1 VKFHGSPF
9 GERPEPFKAI
19 DMFFLTGKFI
29 LSLMDTI
36 VFFVSQVNKAIVTVS
51 GVRMDD
57 SFRGSTLPGIMASKV
72 FRVHSF
78 LIEACQKRHTNTFMS
93 VFWRQIVSAIT
104 MSM

>member
-1 VKFHGSPF
+1 VKFHESPF
-9 GERPEPFKAI
+9 GERPEPFNVI

-36 VFFVSQVNKAIVTVS
+36 VFFVSQVNKAIVTAA

-57 SFRGSTLPGIMASKV
+57 SFRGSTLPRIMAGTV

-78 LIEACQKRHTNTFMS
+78 SIEACQKRHTNAFMR
-93 VFWRQIVSAIT
+93 VFGDK
-104 MSM
+104 